1 MCFFFLVQAQN
12 LFILIFLQYLLFIT
26 YFDAYLTYSKI
37 QALYA
42 YLFSLKIYM
51 FGGKNLSHILKTR
64 YL

>member
-26 YFDAYLTYSKI
+26 YSDAYLTYSKI